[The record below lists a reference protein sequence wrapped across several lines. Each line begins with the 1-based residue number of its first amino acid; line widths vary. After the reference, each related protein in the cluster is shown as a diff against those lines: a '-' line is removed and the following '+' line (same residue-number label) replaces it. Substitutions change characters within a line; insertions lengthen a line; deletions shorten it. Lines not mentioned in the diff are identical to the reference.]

1 MAKKSYIKEPKK
13 LAESGK
19 RMSDSGRV
27 LDYSE
32 GWGYVNLRIP
42 LRMLQE
48 IDEHL
53 LVRRP
58 KNPRMYWIIS
68 AIIEKMEREKQKNS

>member
-1 MAKKSYIKEPKK
+1 MAKQNDTKERKK
-13 LAESGK
+13 LAENGK

-53 LVRRP
+53 LGRRP
-58 KNPRMYWIIS
+58 KNPRMYWIIR
-68 AIIEKMEREKQKNS
+68 AILEKMEREKQKNS

>member
-1 MAKKSYIKEPKK
+1 MPKQSYAKEPKNAAK
-13 LAESGK
+13 SGK
-19 RMSDSGRV
+19 RVADSGAA

-32 GWGYVNLRIP
+32 GWAYVNLRIP

-58 KNPRMYWIIS
+58 KSPRMYWIIR
-68 AIIEKMEREKQKNS
+68 AILEKMEREKQETP